1 VGVDVGVDVIVNV
14 DGFVSK
20 SSHWNE
26 VRHE

>member
-1 VGVDVGVDVIVNV
+1 VVVDVDVIVNV

-26 VRHE
+26 VCHE